1 MTAGTFECHIDPI
14 AIQAIIAANATSA
27 SEIHVVQ
34 KFKDRVIIIIH
45 QRA

>member
-14 AIQAIIAANATSA
+14 AIQAIIAANATTA
-27 SEIHVVQ
+27 SEVHLVH
-34 KFKDRVIIIIH
+34 KFKDRVIIVIH